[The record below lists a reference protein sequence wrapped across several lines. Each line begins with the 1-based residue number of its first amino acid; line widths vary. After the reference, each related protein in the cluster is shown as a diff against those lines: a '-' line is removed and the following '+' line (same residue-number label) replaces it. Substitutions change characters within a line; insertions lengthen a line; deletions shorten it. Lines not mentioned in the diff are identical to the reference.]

1 MPEENSFQE
10 WEDTIKPWDQEPIQ
24 QPQPVQE
31 QINIEVQ
38 QPVQQPVQEEMAQ
51 IERDQV
57 QVNSQEIPVSQR
69 EPNYH
74 PSWLTKIVTGILRF
88 LWIVLIWSGILNFTV
103 SPSEVFPFW
112 KILLFAGLETL
123 LGLWY
128 FYLWNL
134 LYKTKARINR
144 WILFWYVSVLILLT
158 YCFMNVFKKREV
170 GDYEA
175 IQMLMYFAVGLLVYI
190 LFVSII
196 WIIKCYR
203 LRKKW
208 IISWKILDTV
218 PEKKIVWIITLIFLF
233 VVVIVDFM
241 YWKFRYSKIPWI
253 DETTLNR
260 KEHNI
265 PLPAEEDAII
275 QLKAL
280 ESEWDTDVW
289 KNLDPMSSTNRLYYD
304 EFKLWWEWNQDE
316 CEVIKSWDQSY
327 CWTWAWNEK
336 TINRYMNHYFYKKNM
351 WWNDD
356 TKEYL
361 MVDGKKVTEKEYIA
375 ANEKEIKERIELL
388 ENILSLDYYLPN
400 DKYFFYQKDNWS
412 AIYVQYAQSF
422 SRASIPLLQYYT
434 QKKDRNMV
442 LRIIKLNY
450 MMADIFEDI
459 GAMLS
464 VLISKE
470 IHATIDNVV
479 NSSIWLYPQ
488 KLRNELV
495 NLYSEIIRDKNEI
508 IKKEA
513 IWEHVIRN
521 ESKKPLLDEL
531 QEKSSPLQ
539 LIYHFPFISKN
550 DTNRLIVFM
559 DHCLSYLPEEQ
570 KEKCDI
576 GWIDLD
582 EIVYEKLIYS
592 MYNVY
597 WQYSYANVAPRLQLV
612 NRGVDINIQ
621 HKHSLIDN
629 LKAWKYVSRYN
640 EPDRNYNKELYEQNL
655 LVPPEE

>member
-1 MPEENSFQE
+1 
-10 WEDTIKPWDQEPIQ
+10 
-24 QPQPVQE
+24 
-31 QINIEVQ
+31 
-38 QPVQQPVQEEMAQ
+38 
-51 IERDQV
+51 
-57 QVNSQEIPVSQR
+57 
-69 EPNYH
+69 
-74 PSWLTKIVTGILRF
+74 
-88 LWIVLIWSGILNFTV
+88 
-103 SPSEVFPFW
+103 
-112 KILLFAGLETL
+112 
-123 LGLWY
+123 
-128 FYLWNL
+128 
-134 LYKTKARINR
+134 
-144 WILFWYVSVLILLT
+144 
-158 YCFMNVFKKREV
+158 MNVFKKREV

-280 ESEWDTDVW
+280 ELEWDTDVW

-450 MMADIFEDI
+450 KMADIFEDI

-531 QEKSSPLQ
+531 QEKPSPLQ